1 MSSRELASLHQR
13 WTTYQNLP
21 KLTNHWYWR
30 PGWQADRQFY
40 TWHLTFEH
48 QPDLHH
54 LATHTQSQLALPELD
69 LVPISALHLTMQGV
83 GFTDNVS
90 VQDLSSIVAE
100 ARQRC
105 AELQPLRLM
114 LGPVDPDAEGIGL
127 LVQPWNQVEHLRA
140 AIREAIG
147 AVWQDVPDAAED
159 FRPHVTIAYSGT
171 SAPAGPIRDRLTAL
185 RHQPPV
191 QVTVQ
196 QATLIALRRE
206 HRTYRWTTV
215 ATAPLAG

>member
-13 WTTYQNLP
+13 WMTYQNLP
-21 KLTNHWYWR
+21 ELTNHWYWR
-30 PGWQADRQFY
+30 PGWRADRQFY

-54 LATHTQSQLALPELD
+54 LASHIQSELALAELD
-69 LVPISALHLTMQGV
+69 LVPINALHLTMQGV
-83 GFTDNVS
+83 GFTDDVS
-90 VQDLSSIVAE
+90 VQDLRRIVAE

-114 LGPVDPDAEGIGL
+114 LGPVDPDEEGIGL
-127 LVQPWNQVEHLRA
+127 LVQPWNQVEQLRA

-147 AVWQDVPDAAED
+147 AVWQDVPEAAED

-171 SAPAGPIRDRLTAL
+171 SAPAGPIRDRLTGL

-191 QVTVQ
+191 EVTVH

-206 HRTYRWTTV
+206 NRTYRWTTV